1 MAPEGIQNYQ
11 VPPPHQYLE
20 LTVQSVESNQ
30 AEFEDPPFSDVMV
43 AYEKESLPDDQELE
57 KCIDREEDRIVDC
70 IVGCKIKALFEN
82 GWFVDKINYYNKSL
96 EEYHVSYEGNTEC
109 YISLKDLN
117 GVEVPLL

>member
-57 KCIDREEDRIVDC
+57 KKIV
-70 IVGCKIKALFEN
+70 
-82 GWFVDKINYYNKSL
+82 
-96 EEYHVSYEGNTEC
+96 
-109 YISLKDLN
+109 
-117 GVEVPLL
+117 